1 MKGVFISYRQDDA
14 KPYALLLRQDLVEA
28 FGEENVFLD
37 KDTLH
42 AGSWREQIQA
52 ALDRSGV
59 ALIVIGRRWLTSA
72 DSRGQRRLDLPDDVH
87 RHEIAVALSR
97 KDVTVIPVTVDG
109 AGIPLPEDLPADI
122 RALTDQQAR
131 EMSDNSA
138 RRTLDLNALI
148 ADIERTT
155 GLVARGSERKSGRLQ
170 KSMRPTLVI
179 LGTLLVVAALAGA
192 FLWSTNAD
200 GPAQLLE
207 AIKAGAVRI
216 ESRGRFMGSGM
227 FIDKGG
233 AVLTTAYIAERLSP
247 EDIGLKLSNGSRVRA
262 RIATINSAADLAFLR
277 AEVTGSFTPL
287 GLASQLIS
295 QGDEVIA
302 ILQSADD
309 EWLVTPGH
317 VSRIAVDAAEF
328 GRARIEVD
336 IAEHLGS
343 PVVNTRGEVIGVMQ
357 GSFKDRPGH
366 TFLIPSH
373 VIKATLGTG
382 LATPSQ

>member
-97 KDVTVIPVTVDG
+97 KDVTV
-109 AGIPLPEDLPADI
+109 
-122 RALTDQQAR
+122 
-131 EMSDNSA
+131 
-138 RRTLDLNALI
+138 
-148 ADIERTT
+148 
-155 GLVARGSERKSGRLQ
+155 
-170 KSMRPTLVI
+170 
-179 LGTLLVVAALAGA
+179 
-192 FLWSTNAD
+192 
-200 GPAQLLE
+200 
-207 AIKAGAVRI
+207 
-216 ESRGRFMGSGM
+216 
-227 FIDKGG
+227 
-233 AVLTTAYIAERLSP
+233 
-247 EDIGLKLSNGSRVRA
+247 SNGSRVRA
-262 RIATINSAADLAFLR
+262 RIATINPAADLAFLR
-277 AEVTGSFTPL
+277 AEVTGSLTPL
-287 GLASQLIS
+287 GLAPQLIS

-309 EWLVTPGH
+309 EWLVAPGH
-317 VSRIAVDAAEF
+317 VSRVAVDTAEF
-328 GRARIEVD
+328 GEARIEVD

-357 GSFKDRPGH
+357 GSFKDRPDH
-366 TFLIPSH
+366 TFLIPAH
-373 VIKATLGTG
+373 VIKETLGTG
-382 LATPSQ
+382 LVTPSQ